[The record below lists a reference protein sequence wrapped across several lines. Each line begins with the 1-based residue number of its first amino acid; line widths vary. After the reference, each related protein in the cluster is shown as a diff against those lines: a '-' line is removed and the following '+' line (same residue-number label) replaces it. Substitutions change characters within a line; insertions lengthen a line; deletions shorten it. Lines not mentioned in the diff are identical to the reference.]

1 MPSYLCCHVPLTFF
15 CSSMTISMTS
25 YDYIVYFLDTPIQ
38 ILMFKCV
45 ERDLKIKI
53 ELGIA
58 CFRGHSASNFITKL
72 DV

>member
-1 MPSYLCCHVPLTFF
+1 
-15 CSSMTISMTS
+15 
-25 YDYIVYFLDTPIQ
+25 
-38 ILMFKCV
+38 MFKCV